1 MLSVQYT
8 SDTLYII
15 LYFYVIR
22 LNNSLFLLNLC
33 SEVFEVI
40 SQEVENK
47 EMVLVEA
54 YLSTQD

>member
-15 LYFYVIR
+15 LYFYVIL
-22 LNNSLFLLNLC
+22 LNSSLFLLNLC

-40 SQEVENK
+40 SQEVEIK

>member
-15 LYFYVIR
+15 LYFYVIL

-40 SQEVENK
+40 SQEVEIK

>member
-15 LYFYVIR
+15 LYFYVIL

-40 SQEVENK
+40 SQKVEIK